1 MVFSSLAEFEKW
13 HKSIQY
19 RYNAGAQNGLPSP
32 GGRTKAVAQH
42 TRRASSRPHASQLRK
57 PQTGA
62 TLPPFRCDI
71 QGPRL
76 TKKQKGPHFD
86 IPSGIKSGSNPS
98 VSPYPPVRYE
108 WEAED

>member
-13 HKSIQY
+13 HKSIQ
-19 RYNAGAQNGLPSP
+19 
-32 GGRTKAVAQH
+32 
-42 TRRASSRPHASQLRK
+42 RRCNASQLRK

-71 QGPRL
+71 TKGPRHQ

-98 VSPYPPVRYE
+98 VSPSKERE
-108 WEAED
+108 